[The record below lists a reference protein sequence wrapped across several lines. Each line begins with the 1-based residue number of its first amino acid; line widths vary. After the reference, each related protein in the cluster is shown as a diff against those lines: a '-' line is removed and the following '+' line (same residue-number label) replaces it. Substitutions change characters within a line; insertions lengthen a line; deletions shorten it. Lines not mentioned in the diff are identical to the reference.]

1 MKQEEVH
8 EIVLKWSKELKV
20 KPKRVRFQKMKH
32 KWASASSKGT
42 LTFSLDILTLPQE
55 VVEYIV
61 VHELVHIKVGS
72 PRHNKLFRALLS
84 SYLPNW
90 QVLQQELVSYFSS
103 GEMQE

>member
-1 MKQEEVH
+1 MKPEEVH

-20 KPKRVRFQKMKH
+20 QPKRVRFQKMKH

-55 VVEYIV
+55 VAEYIV

-90 QVLQQELVSYFSS
+90 QVLQQELVSYSS
-103 GEMQE
+103 SSEMQE